1 MDPIVL
7 DPAGGDVHA
16 EAAALRA
23 RGSATLIQLPGDV
36 PAWSVTGHVLLSS
49 LLIDPRVSTDAFQH
63 WPPMMEGRL
72 PPEWPLH
79 VWVSV
84 RNMFTAQGPDHRRLR
99 SLVSSA
105 FTARRVE
112 QLRPFVVRRT
122 AALLDGLETQP
133 HDQPV
138 DLRGHFAYPL
148 PLDVICHLFGV
159 PEPMRPDLRRV
170 VSAVFDTSTAP
181 TAQSAAELA
190 GLLAGLVASKRAEPA
205 DDLTSALIAARDA
218 NDGRLDDPELIG
230 TLLLMLGGGHET
242 TANLID
248 HAVVGLL
255 DDPVQ
260 RDLAV
265 SGQVSWQ
272 DVVEEALRWQAP
284 VANLPLRYAIEDIET
299 GEGCVIR
306 QGEAILA
313 SYAGACRDPQRY
325 GDTADMFDVTRPARQ
340 HLAFGHGAHFCL
352 GASLA
357 RLEAS
362 IALAALFERSPT
374 SRWRC
379 DRPAS
384 SRCRRSSPTA
394 IVRSRSCSAC
404 PPPVGES

>member
-1 MDPIVL
+1 
-7 DPAGGDVHA
+7 
-16 EAAALRA
+16 
-23 RGSATLIQLPGDV
+23 
-36 PAWSVTGHVLLSS
+36 LSS

-218 NDGRLDDPELIG
+218 DDGRLDDPELIG

-284 VANLPLRYAIEDIET
+284 VANLRYAIEDIET

-313 SYAGACRDPQRY
+313 SYAGACRDPQAVRRHR
-325 GDTADMFDVTRPARQ
+325 GHVRRDAARATASGVRARRALLPRCVAGQ
-340 HLAFGHGAHFCL
+340 VGGLDRAGRAVRAFPN
-352 GASLA
+352 
-357 RLEAS
+357 
-362 IALAALFERSPT
+362 IALAVRSASLEPLPSFISNGHRAVPVLLGLSTT
-374 SRWRC
+374 SR
-379 DRPAS
+379 
-384 SRCRRSSPTA
+384 
-394 IVRSRSCSAC
+394 
-404 PPPVGES
+404 